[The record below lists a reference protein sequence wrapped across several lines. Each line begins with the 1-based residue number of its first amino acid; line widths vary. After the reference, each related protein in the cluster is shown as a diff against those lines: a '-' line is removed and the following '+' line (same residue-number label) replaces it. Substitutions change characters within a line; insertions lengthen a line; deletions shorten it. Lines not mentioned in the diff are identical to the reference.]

1 MMSWLFLT
9 DSKLST
15 DTQSSL
21 TVTTSSPPHLV
32 FVGSWRMM
40 AVSIL
45 HSAFLYVWHA

>member
-21 TVTTSSPPHLV
+21 TVTTLEPTAPCVCGVVENDGRFHSS
-32 FVGSWRMM
+32 
-40 AVSIL
+40 
-45 HSAFLYVWHA
+45 